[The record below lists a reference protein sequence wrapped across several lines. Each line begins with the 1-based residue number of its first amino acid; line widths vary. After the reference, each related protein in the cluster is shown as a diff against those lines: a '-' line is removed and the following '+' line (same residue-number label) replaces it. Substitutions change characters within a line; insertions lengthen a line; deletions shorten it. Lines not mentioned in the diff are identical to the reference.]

1 MAAFVGV
8 AWLEQL
14 PPGQAMTVAI
24 GDRNIA
30 LFNVEGT
37 KRQFCT

>member
-1 MAAFVGV
+1 
-8 AWLEQL
+8 
-14 PPGQAMTVAI
+14 MTVAI